1 MNVTIRFF
9 AVFGELLGKS
19 MTIKIGEG
27 TSVFRAINTIAKK
40 NEKGY
45 AAIFDESEQLREFVI
60 IMRNGRRLSHT
71 DAMSTLLTEGD
82 EIAVFPPVA
91 GG

>member
-1 MNVTIRFF
+1 MKVTIRFF
-9 AVFGELLGKS
+9 ALFGELLGKS
-19 MTIKIGEG
+19 MAVDSNGISLYTLIEG
-27 TSVFRAINTIAKK
+27 IAKQ

-45 AAIFDESEQLREFVI
+45 AAIFDESGKIREFVI
-60 IMRNGRRLSHT
+60 IMRNGHRISHN
-71 DAMSTLLTEGD
+71 DADSIIVTEGD